1 MYRQIIREQVIYGHF
16 RDYFATA
23 QEMVAYGN
31 SKGWAAIAIYTPF
44 TGANNDVV
52 YHADYASLA
61 ELEREMKEVMSDAS
75 FMEIFRRQATHVV
88 QGSSVTEILMTVDD
102 VV

>member
-16 RDYFATA
+16 RDYFAVSH
-23 QEMVAYGN
+23 ELIAYSK
-31 SKGWAAIAIYTPF
+31 SKGWAAYAMYAPL

-52 YHADYASLA
+52 LHGDYASLA
-61 ELEREMKEVMSDAS
+61 ELEAEMKEVMSDAG
-75 FMEIFRRQATHVV
+75 FMELVRRQASHVV
-88 QGSSVTEILMTVDD
+88 QGSSVTEILMTIDD